1 MNCVQLVLSSRTVHN
16 NERMSMSISSSSVVN
31 IIVRRELIATD
42 KMGERKNKREGRM
55 VINVNG
61 IVSIIPSLMHA

>member
-1 MNCVQLVLSSRTVHN
+1 MYELNEWTVQLVLSSRTVHN

-42 KMGERKNKREGRM
+42 KMGERKK
-55 VINVNG
+55 NVKG
-61 IVSIIPSLMHA
+61 GW

>member
-42 KMGERKNKREGRM
+42 KMGERKKKREGRM

>member
-42 KMGERKNKREGRM
+42 KMGERKKKREEDG
-55 VINVNG
+55 NQC
-61 IVSIIPSLMHA
+61 